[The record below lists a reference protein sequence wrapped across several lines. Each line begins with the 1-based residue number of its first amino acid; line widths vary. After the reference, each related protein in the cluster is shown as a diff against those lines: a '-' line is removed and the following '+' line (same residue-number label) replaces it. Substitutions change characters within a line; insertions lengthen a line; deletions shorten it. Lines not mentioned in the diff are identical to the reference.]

1 MSSQDYPNGGY
12 YMSLLSQYDQEEYNE
27 EDNVE
32 DENEVMEVSL
42 TTGMNSD
49 SKSKGRS
56 NNFSE
61 EEDNLLISA
70 WLNVSQDPVDGN
82 QQKKCNFPGKS

>member
-82 QQKKCNFPGKS
+82 QQKKCNFLGKS

>member
-42 TTGMNSD
+42 NWNEL
-49 SKSKGRS
+49 R
-56 NNFSE
+56 
-61 EEDNLLISA
+61 L
-70 WLNVSQDPVDGN
+70 
-82 QQKKCNFPGKS
+82 QK